1 MEVNNMKT
9 IIQNSILVCLAFCM
23 GTACTKESGME
34 ETSHGKGYLEVFA
47 TIGEASIAPTRAD
60 GDTGDKADAYSVPMD
75 PLYSYLPTN
84 KSGGF
89 KDNGQCKIGIYSL
102 NGTDGKNDEGR
113 LVSTPLTYT
122 GGSFVNE
129 DIKIS
134 SMTNLGPTFAY
145 YPYSA
150 VNEHAANQNT
160 DGTLKYELDIYVDNN
175 NNPYTTENKN
185 RVIDLLTASNSGSLS
200 GGKISYSF
208 RHACSMLL
216 IYRGEGFDNGNI
228 NNADHSVEVKIKQ
241 GLKAYVYRGT
251 SGNFSLTTNTD
262 DTTPTK
268 FATNYC
274 SSYQMEGSE
283 EARPVYSAILPPGAI
298 VEYIKL
304 EDNFGTM
311 QYVYPEEEMKLSSG
325 TRYPVTVKLDGL
337 YPTIYPHDI
346 VAWDDEPITIDPTE
360 KTPGI
365 YSLENF
371 QAWITAYTTN
381 PQDETELKKYGEK
394 ENEQSPWTFHL
405 YADIDCSTI
414 IGKQFLIPTFTDCL
428 EGHGHT
434 MKNVT
439 LTKAEGGT
447 DTNIGVIGTLNGGS
461 INNLKIEGIT
471 VSGETTENDYIG
483 TLVGTITD
491 GSITKCKITGINI
504 DCKNGKV
511 GALAGKI
518 ETGTIE
524 TCLLEG
530 NLQLGKEATINADSK
545 KLFGEIGTNFN
556 FSTDATDINTSG
568 VYVFQADTD
577 PVSGGNDDGTG
588 TGNDDGTDT
597 GSGDGTNTGSG
608 DGTNTGSGDGTNTGN
623 DDGTDTGNN
632 TDTDEGGN

>member
-9 IIQNSILVCLAFCM
+9 IIQNSILACLAFCM

-47 TIGEASIAPTRAD
+47 TIGKASTAPTRAD
-60 GDTGDKADAYSVPMD
+60 GDTGNKADAYGVPMD
-75 PLYSYLPTN
+75 PLYSYLSTDDG
-84 KSGGF
+84 GGF
-89 KDNGQCKIGIYSL
+89 IDNGKCKIGIYSL
-102 NGTDGKNDEGR
+102 NGTDGTSTNP

-129 DIKIS
+129 EIEIS

-145 YPYSA
+145 YPYSE
-150 VNEHAANQNT
+150 VNKDATNQNT
-160 DGTLKYELDIYVDNN
+160 EGTLKYELDIYTKDN

-185 RVIDLLTASNSGSLS
+185 QVIDLLTASNSGSLS

-208 RHACSMLL
+208 SHACSMLL
-216 IYRGEGFDNGNI
+216 IYRGEGFDQK
-228 NNADHSVEVKIKQ
+228 DTEVTVKIEQ

-251 SGNFSLTTNTD
+251 SGNFSLTIGPDKTATA
-262 DTTPTK
+262 PTEFK
-268 FATNYC
+268 TNYC
-274 SSYQMEGSE
+274 SSYLMEGSE
-283 EARPVYSAILPPGAI
+283 KARPVYSVILPPGAT

-311 QYVYPEEEMKLSSG
+311 QYVYPEETMTLDKG

-346 VAWDDEPITIDPTE
+346 VAWNDEAITIDQND
-360 KTPGI
+360 KNPGI

-371 QAWITAYTTN
+371 QAWITAYTAN
-381 PQDETELKKYGEK
+381 PQDETNLGKYGKK

-405 YADIDCSTI
+405 YADIDCSAITNQ
-414 IGKQFLIPTFTDCL
+414 QFLIQTFTDCL

-434 MKNVT
+434 LKNVT
-439 LTKAEGGT
+439 LTEAEDET
-447 DTNIGVIGTLNGGS
+447 DANIGVIGTLNGGS
-461 INNLKIEGIT
+461 INNLKIEGIN

-504 DCKNGKV
+504 DSSNGKV

-518 ETGTIE
+518 ETGTIK

-530 NLQLGKEATINADSK
+530 NLQLGKKAEIDKKSK
-545 KLFGEIGTNFN
+545 KLFGEMGTNFN
-556 FSTDATDINTSG
+556 FNQSTTEINTIG
-568 VYVFQADTD
+568 VYVFQANTD
-577 PVSGGNDDGTG
+577 PVSGGS
-588 TGNDDGTDT
+588 DDGTDT
-597 GSGDGTNTGSG
+597 GS
-608 DGTNTGSGDGTNTGN
+608 NTGN
-623 DDGTDTGNN
+623 EGN
-632 TDTDEGGN
+632 TDGGGN

>member
-75 PLYSYLPTN
+75 SLYSYLPTN
-84 KSGGF
+84 KGGGF

-185 RVIDLLTASNSGSLS
+185 QVIDLLTASNSGSLS

-216 IYRGEGFDNGNI
+216 IYRGEGFDQI
-228 NNADHSVEVKIKQ
+228 STDVTVKIKQ

-262 DTTPTK
+262 DTTPTE

-274 SSYQMEGSE
+274 FNYQMEGSE

-298 VEYIKL
+298 IEYIKL

-325 TRYPVTVKLDGL
+325 TRYPVTVQLDGL

-346 VAWDDEPITIDPTE
+346 VAWDDEPITIDQND
-360 KTPGI
+360 KNPGI
-365 YSLENF
+365 YSLDNF
-371 QAWITAYTTN
+371 NEWIKEYTNTT
-381 PQDETELKKYGEK
+381 PQNNILEKYGIQNLETNK
-394 ENEQSPWTFHL
+394 WTFHL

-414 IGKQFLIPTFTDCL
+414 TGKQFLIKTFTDQL

-434 MKNVT
+434 LKNVT
-439 LTKAEGGT
+439 LTKAEGET
-447 DTNIGVIGTLNGGS
+447 DTNIGVIGELNEGGC
-461 INNLKIEGIT
+461 INNLKIEGIN

-483 TLVGTITD
+483 TLAGTITN

-504 DCKNGKV
+504 DCKNGKI

-530 NLQLGKEATINADSK
+530 NLQLGKEAITAENSK
-545 KLFGEIGTNFN
+545 KLFGEMGTNFN

-568 VYVFQADTD
+568 VYVLKADTD
-577 PVSGGNDDGTG
+577 PVSGGNDDGT
-588 TGNDDGTDT
+588 DT
-597 GSGDGTNTGSG
+597 GSG
-608 DGTNTGSGDGTNTGN
+608 
-623 DDGTDTGNN
+623 DGTDTGNN
-632 TDTDEGGN
+632 TGNEGNTDGGGN

>member
-9 IIQNSILVCLAFCM
+9 IIQNSILACLAFCM

-47 TIGEASIAPTRAD
+47 TIGKASTAPTRAD
-60 GDTGDKADAYSVPMD
+60 GDTENKADAYGVPMD
-75 PLYSYLPTN
+75 PLYSYLSTGDG
-84 KSGGF
+84 GGF
-89 KDNGQCKIGIYSL
+89 QNNGKCKIGIYSL

-113 LVSTPLTYT
+113 LVSTPLTYK

-129 DIKIS
+129 DIEIS

-145 YPYSA
+145 YPYSE
-150 VNEHAANQNT
+150 VNSNKSNINT
-160 DGTLKYELDIYVDNN
+160 NGTLKYELDIYTKDDS
-175 NNPYTTENKN
+175 NNPYTQENKN
-185 RVIDLLTASNSGSLS
+185 QVIDLLTASSSGSLS

-208 RHACSMLL
+208 SHACSMLL
-216 IYRGEGFDNGNI
+216 IYRGEGFDDESI

-241 GLKAYVYRGT
+241 GLKAYVSRGT
-251 SGNFSLTTNTD
+251 SGNFSLTTAPDENA
-262 DTTPTK
+262 TTT
-268 FATNYC
+268 FNTNYC
-274 SSYQMEGSE
+274 SSYLMEGSE
-283 EARPVYSAILPPGAI
+283 KARAVYSVILPPGAT

-311 QYVYPEEEMKLSSG
+311 QYVYPEETMTLDKG

-346 VAWDDEPITIDPTE
+346 VAWGDVPITIDPTE

-365 YSLENF
+365 YSLDNF
-371 QAWITAYTTN
+371 QAWIKAYTAN
-381 PQDETELKKYGEK
+381 PQDETNLGIYGEK
-394 ENEQSPWTFHL
+394 NDQNKWTFHL
-405 YADIDCSTI
+405 YADINCSTI
-414 IGKQFLIPTFTDCL
+414 TDKQFFIKTFTDQL

-434 MKNVT
+434 LKNVT
-439 LTKAEGGT
+439 LTKAEGET

-504 DCKNGKV
+504 DCKNGKI

-530 NLQLGKEATINADSK
+530 NLQLGKEATIDANSK
-545 KLFGEIGTNFN
+545 KLFGEMGTNFN
-556 FSTDATDINTSG
+556 FTDINTSG
-568 VYVFQADTD
+568 VYVFRATTD
-577 PVSGGNDDGTG
+577 NPVSGGNDDGTG
-588 TGNDDGTDT
+588 TGN
-597 GSGDGTNTGSG
+597 
-608 DGTNTGSGDGTNTGN
+608 
-623 DDGTDTGNN
+623 N

>member
-75 PLYSYLPTN
+75 QLYSYLPTN
-84 KSGGF
+84 KGGGF
-89 KDNGQCKIGIYSL
+89 QNNGKCKIGIYSL

-113 LVSTPLTYT
+113 LVSTPLTYK
-122 GGSFVNE
+122 GRSFVNE
-129 DIKIS
+129 DIEIS

-145 YPYSA
+145 YPYSV

-185 RVIDLLTASNSGSLS
+185 QVIDLLTASNSGSLS

-216 IYRGEGFDNGNI
+216 IYRGEGFDQI
-228 NNADHSVEVKIKQ
+228 STDVTVKIKQ

-262 DTTPTK
+262 DTTPTE

-274 SSYQMEGSE
+274 FSYQMEGSE

-298 VEYIKL
+298 IEYIKL

-325 TRYPVTVKLDGL
+325 TRYPVTVQLDGL

-346 VAWDDEPITIDPTE
+346 VAWDDKPITIDQND
-360 KTPGI
+360 KNPGI
-365 YSLENF
+365 YSLDNF
-371 QAWITAYTTN
+371 NEWIKEYTNTT
-381 PQDETELKKYGEK
+381 PQNNILEKYGIQNLETNK
-394 ENEQSPWTFHL
+394 WTFHL

-414 IGKQFLIPTFTDCL
+414 TNQQLQFLIPTFTDCL

-434 MKNVT
+434 LKNVT
-439 LTKAEGGT
+439 LTKAEGET
-447 DTNIGVIGTLNGGS
+447 DTNIGVIGELKEGGS
-461 INNLKIEGIT
+461 INNLKIEGIN
-471 VSGETTENDYIG
+471 VSGETTADNYIG
-483 TLVGTITD
+483 TLAGTITN

-504 DCKNGKV
+504 DCKNGKI

-518 ETGTIE
+518 ETGTIA

-530 NLQLGKEATINADSK
+530 NLQLGKEAITAENSK
-545 KLFGEIGTNFN
+545 KLFGEMGTNFN

-568 VYVFQADTD
+568 VYVLQANTD
-577 PVSGGNDDGTG
+577 PVSGGNG
-588 TGNDDGTDT
+588 DGTDI
-597 GSGDGTNTGSG
+597 GSG
-608 DGTNTGSGDGTNTGN
+608 
-623 DDGTDTGNN
+623 DGTDTGNN
-632 TDTDEGGN
+632 TGNEGNTDGGGN

>member
-60 GDTGDKADAYSVPMD
+60 GDTGDKTDAYSVPMD
-75 PLYSYLPTN
+75 QLYSYLPTN
-84 KSGGF
+84 KGGGF
-89 KDNGQCKIGIYSL
+89 QNNGKCKIGIYSL

-113 LVSTPLTYT
+113 LVSTPLTYK
-122 GGSFVNE
+122 GRSFVNE
-129 DIKIS
+129 DIEIS

-175 NNPYTTENKN
+175 NNPYTTKNKN
-185 RVIDLLTASNSGSLS
+185 QVIDLLTASNSGSLS

-216 IYRGEGFDNGNI
+216 IYRGEGFDQI
-228 NNADHSVEVKIKQ
+228 STYVTVKIKQ

-251 SGNFSLTTNTD
+251 SGNFSLTTNPD
-262 DTTPTK
+262 DTTPTE

-274 SSYQMEGSE
+274 FNYQMEGSE

-298 VEYIKL
+298 IEYIKL

-325 TRYPVTVKLDGL
+325 TRYPVTVQLDGL

-346 VAWDDEPITIDPTE
+346 VAWDDVPITIDQND
-360 KTPGI
+360 KNPGI
-365 YSLENF
+365 YSLDNF
-371 QAWITAYTTN
+371 NEWIKEYTNTI
-381 PQDETELKKYGEK
+381 PQNEILEKYGIQNLETNK
-394 ENEQSPWTFHL
+394 WTFHL

-414 IGKQFLIPTFTDCL
+414 TGKQFLIKTFTDQL

-434 MKNVT
+434 LKNVT
-439 LTKAEGGT
+439 LTKAEGET
-447 DTNIGVIGTLNGGS
+447 DTNIGVIGELKEGGS
-461 INNLKIEGIT
+461 INNLKIEGIN
-471 VSGETTENDYIG
+471 VSGETTADNYIG
-483 TLVGTITD
+483 TLAGTITN

-504 DCKNGKV
+504 DCKNGKI

-530 NLQLGKEATINADSK
+530 NLQLGKDATIDANSK
-545 KLFGEIGTNFN
+545 KLFGEMGTNFD
-556 FSTDATDINTSG
+556 FSTYATDINTSG
-568 VYVFQADTD
+568 VYVLKADTD
-577 PVSGGNDDGTG
+577 PVSGGNDDGT
-588 TGNDDGTDT
+588 DT
-597 GSGDGTNTGSG
+597 GSS
-608 DGTNTGSGDGTNTGN
+608 
-623 DDGTDTGNN
+623 DGTDTGNN
-632 TDTDEGGN
+632 TGNEGNTDGGGN

>member
-9 IIQNSILVCLAFCM
+9 IIQNSILACLAFCM

-75 PLYSYLPTN
+75 QLYSYLPTN
-84 KSGGF
+84 KGGEF

-102 NGTDGKNDEGR
+102 NGTDGKNDKGR
-113 LVSTPLTYT
+113 LVSTPLTYK
-122 GGSFVNE
+122 GRSFVNE
-129 DIKIS
+129 DIEIS

-185 RVIDLLTASNSGSLS
+185 QVIDLLTASNSGSLS

-208 RHACSMLL
+208 SHACSMLL
-216 IYRGEGFDNGNI
+216 IYRGEGFDQQST
-228 NNADHSVEVKIKQ
+228 DVTVKIKQ

-251 SGNFSLTTNTD
+251 SGNFSLTTEPDNTA
-262 DTTPTK
+262 TAPTEFK
-268 FATNYC
+268 TNYC
-274 SSYQMEGSE
+274 SSYLMEGSE
-283 EARPVYSAILPPGAI
+283 KARPVYSVILPSGAI

-311 QYVYPEEEMKLSSG
+311 QYVYPEEEMKLNSG

-346 VAWDDEPITIDPTE
+346 VAWDDVPITIDPTE

-365 YSLENF
+365 YSLDNF
-371 QAWITAYTTN
+371 RAWIEAYTAN
-381 PQDETELKKYGEK
+381 PQDETNLGKYGGK
-394 ENEQSPWTFHL
+394 NDQNKWTFHL
-405 YADIDCSTI
+405 YADIDCSAITNQ
-414 IGKQFLIPTFTDCL
+414 QFLIQTFTDCL

-434 MKNVT
+434 LKNVT
-439 LTKAEGGT
+439 LTEAEDET
-447 DTNIGVIGTLNGGS
+447 DANIGVIGTLNGGS
-461 INNLKIEGIT
+461 INNLKIEGIN

-504 DCKNGKV
+504 DCKNGKI

-518 ETGTIE
+518 ETGTIT

-530 NLQLGKEATINADSK
+530 NLQLGKDAKIDANSK
-545 KLFGEIGTNFN
+545 KLFGEMGTNFDFN
-556 FSTDATDINTSG
+556 TDATDINTSG
-568 VYVFQADTD
+568 VYVFQANTD
-577 PVSGGNDDGTG
+577 PVSGGNG
-588 TGNDDGTDT
+588 DGTDI
-597 GSGDGTNTGSG
+597 GSG
-608 DGTNTGSGDGTNTGN
+608 
-623 DDGTDTGNN
+623 DGTDTGNN
-632 TDTDEGGN
+632 TGNEGNTDGGGN

>member
-9 IIQNSILVCLAFCM
+9 IIQNSILACLAFCM
-23 GTACTKESGME
+23 STACTKESGME

-47 TIGEASIAPTRAD
+47 TIGEASTAPTRAD
-60 GDTGDKADAYSVPMD
+60 GDTGNKADAYGVPMD
-75 PLYSYLPTN
+75 PLYSYLSTGDG
-84 KSGGF
+84 GGF
-89 KDNGQCKIGIYSL
+89 IDNGPCKIGIYSL

-113 LVSTPLTYT
+113 LVSTPLTYK

-129 DIKIS
+129 DIEIS

-145 YPYSA
+145 YPYSE
-150 VNEHAANQNT
+150 VNNNSNQ
-160 DGTLKYELDIYVDNN
+160 GSGSTLKYELDIYVDNN
-175 NNPYTTENKN
+175 NNNNPYTTDNKN
-185 RVIDLLTASNSGSLS
+185 QVIDLLTASSSGSLS

-216 IYRGEGFDNGNI
+216 IYRGEGFDQKST
-228 NNADHSVEVKIKQ
+228 DVTVKIKQ

-251 SGNFSLTTNTD
+251 SGNFSLTTEQDNTA
-262 DTTPTK
+262 PTEFK
-268 FATNYC
+268 TNYC
-274 SSYQMEGSE
+274 SSYLMEGSE
-283 EARPVYSAILPPGAI
+283 KARPVYSVILPPGAT

-311 QYVYPEEEMKLSSG
+311 QYVYPEETMTLAKG

-346 VAWDDEPITIDPTE
+346 AAWDGVPITIDQND
-360 KTPGI
+360 KNPGI
-365 YSLENF
+365 YSLDNF
-371 QAWITAYTTN
+371 NEWIKEYTNTT
-381 PQDETELKKYGEK
+381 PQNEILKKYGIQNLETNK
-394 ENEQSPWTFHL
+394 WTFHL

-414 IGKQFLIPTFTDCL
+414 TDKQFLIKAFTDCL

-434 MKNVT
+434 LKNVT
-439 LTKAEGGT
+439 LTKAEDET
-447 DTNIGVIGTLNGGS
+447 DANIGVIGELKEGGS
-461 INNLKIEGIT
+461 INNLKIDSIT

-504 DCKNGKV
+504 DCENGKV

-530 NLQLGKEATINADSK
+530 NLQLGKEAITAENSK
-545 KLFGEIGTNFN
+545 KLFGEMGTFDFN
-556 FSTDATDINTSG
+556 TDATDINTSG
-568 VYVFQADTD
+568 VYVFRATTD
-577 PVSGGNDDGTG
+577 NPVSGGSN
-588 TGNDDGTDT
+588 DGTDT
-597 GSGDGTNTGSG
+597 GSGDGTNTGSS
-608 DGTNTGSGDGTNTGN
+608 DGTDIGSG
-623 DDGTDTGNN
+623 DGTDTGNN
-632 TDTDEGGN
+632 TGNEGNTDGGGN

>member
-9 IIQNSILVCLAFCM
+9 IIQNSILACLAFCM

-47 TIGEASIAPTRAD
+47 TIGEASTAPTRAD
-60 GDTGDKADAYSVPMD
+60 GDTGNKADAYGVPMD
-75 PLYSYLPTN
+75 PLYSYLSTGDG
-84 KSGGF
+84 GGF
-89 KDNGQCKIGIYSL
+89 IDNGLCKIGIYSL
-102 NGTDGKNDEGR
+102 NGTDGKNDDGR

-122 GGSFVNE
+122 GESFVNE
-129 DIKIS
+129 NIEIS

-145 YPYSA
+145 YPYSE
-150 VNEHAANQNT
+150 VNSNKSNINT
-160 DGTLKYELDIYVDNN
+160 NGTLKYELDIYKDDS
-175 NNPYTTENKN
+175 NNPYTEGNNNT
-185 RVIDLLTASNSGSLS
+185 VIDLLTASNSGSLS

-216 IYRGEGFDNGNI
+216 IYRGEGFDQQST
-228 NNADHSVEVKIKQ
+228 DVTVKIKQ

-251 SGNFSLTTNTD
+251 SGNFSLTTAPDENA
-262 DTTPTK
+262 TTT
-268 FATNYC
+268 FNTNYC
-274 SSYQMEGSE
+274 SSYLMEGSE
-283 EARPVYSAILPPGAI
+283 KARPVYSVILPPGAT

-311 QYVYPEEEMKLSSG
+311 QYVYPEEEMKLNSG

-346 VAWDDEPITIDPTE
+346 VAWKDEPITIDPTE

-371 QAWITAYTTN
+371 QAWITAYTAN
-381 PQDETELKKYGEK
+381 PQNETDLEKYGK
-394 ENEQSPWTFHL
+394 KNDQNKWTFHL

-414 IGKQFLIPTFTDCL
+414 TNQQFLIPTFTDCL

-434 MKNVT
+434 LKNVT
-439 LTKAEGGT
+439 LTKAENEI
-447 DTNIGVIGTLNGGS
+447 DANIGVIGELKEGGS
-461 INNLKIEGIT
+461 INNLKIDSIT
-471 VSGETTENDYIG
+471 VSGETIENDYIG

-504 DCKNGKV
+504 DCENGKV

-530 NLQLGKEATINADSK
+530 NLQLGKEAITAENSK
-545 KLFGEIGTNFN
+545 KLFGEMGTFDFN
-556 FSTDATDINTSG
+556 TDATDINTSG
-568 VYVFQADTD
+568 VYVFRATTD
-577 PVSGGNDDGTG
+577 NPVSGGS
-588 TGNDDGTDT
+588 DDGTDT
-597 GSGDGTNTGSG
+597 GSGDGTNTGSS
-608 DGTNTGSGDGTNTGN
+608 DGTDIGSG
-623 DDGTDTGNN
+623 DGTDTGNN
-632 TDTDEGGN
+632 TGNEGNTDGGGN

>member
-84 KSGGF
+84 KGGGF

-145 YPYSA
+145 YPYSE
-150 VNEHAANQNT
+150 VNSNKSNINT
-160 DGTLKYELDIYVDNN
+160 NGTLKYELDIYTEDN

-216 IYRGEGFDNGNI
+216 IYRGEGFDQKST
-228 NNADHSVEVKIKQ
+228 DVTVKIKQ

-262 DTTPTK
+262 DTTPTE

-274 SSYQMEGSE
+274 FNYQMEGSE

-298 VEYIKL
+298 IEYIKL

-325 TRYPVTVKLDGL
+325 TRYPVTVQLDGL

-346 VAWDDEPITIDPTE
+346 VAWDDVPITIDQND
-360 KTPGI
+360 KNPGI
-365 YSLENF
+365 YNLDNFNEWIKEYTNTIPQNEILE
-371 QAWITAYTTN
+371 
-381 PQDETELKKYGEK
+381 KYGIQNLETNK
-394 ENEQSPWTFHL
+394 WTFHL

-414 IGKQFLIPTFTDCL
+414 TGKQFLIKTFTDQL

-434 MKNVT
+434 LKNVT
-439 LTKAEGGT
+439 LTKAVGET
-447 DTNIGVIGTLNGGS
+447 DTNIGVIGELKEGGS
-461 INNLKIEGIT
+461 INNLKIEGIN
-471 VSGETTENDYIG
+471 VSGETTADNYIG
-483 TLVGTITD
+483 TLAGTITN

-504 DCKNGKV
+504 DCKNGKI

-530 NLQLGKEATINADSK
+530 NLQLGKDATIDANSK
-545 KLFGEIGTNFN
+545 KLFGEMGTNFD
-556 FSTDATDINTSG
+556 FSTYATDINTSG
-568 VYVFQADTD
+568 VYVLKADTD
-577 PVSGGNDDGTG
+577 PVSGGNDDGT
-588 TGNDDGTDT
+588 DT
-597 GSGDGTNTGSG
+597 GSS
-608 DGTNTGSGDGTNTGN
+608 
-623 DDGTDTGNN
+623 DGTDTGNN
-632 TDTDEGGN
+632 TGNEGNTDGGGN

>member
-84 KSGGF
+84 KGGGF

-113 LVSTPLTYT
+113 LVSTPLTYK

-129 DIKIS
+129 DIEIS

-145 YPYSA
+145 YPYSE
-150 VNEHAANQNT
+150 VNSNKSNINT
-160 DGTLKYELDIYVDNN
+160 NGTLKYELDIYTEDN

-185 RVIDLLTASNSGSLS
+185 QVIDLLTASNSGSLS

-216 IYRGEGFDNGNI
+216 IYRGEGFDQKST
-228 NNADHSVEVKIKQ
+228 DVTVKIKQ

-262 DTTPTK
+262 DTTPTE

-274 SSYQMEGSE
+274 FSYQMEGSE

-298 VEYIKL
+298 IEYIKL

-325 TRYPVTVKLDGL
+325 TRYPVTVQLDGL

-346 VAWDDEPITIDPTE
+346 VAWDDVPITIEPNE
-360 KTPGI
+360 KSPGI

-371 QAWITAYTTN
+371 KAWITAYTAQN
-381 PQDETELKKYGEK
+381 EAELKKYGEK
-394 ENEQSPWTFHL
+394 EQNKWTFHL
-405 YADIDCSTI
+405 YADIDYNTI
-414 IGKQFLIPTFTDCL
+414 TDKQFLIQTFTDQL

-434 MKNVT
+434 LKNVT
-439 LTKAEGGT
+439 LTKAQSET

-471 VSGETTENDYIG
+471 VSGETTADNYIG
-483 TLVGTITD
+483 TLAGTITN

-504 DCKNGKV
+504 DCKSGKI

-530 NLQLGKEATINADSK
+530 NLQLGKDATIDANSK
-545 KLFGEIGTNFN
+545 KLFGEMGTSFD
-556 FSTDATDINTSG
+556 FSTYATDINTSG
-568 VYVFQADTD
+568 VYVLKADTD
-577 PVSGGNDDGTG
+577 PVSGGNDDGT
-588 TGNDDGTDT
+588 DT
-597 GSGDGTNTGSG
+597 GSSDGA
-608 DGTNTGSGDGTNTGN
+608 
-623 DDGTDTGNN
+623 DTGNN
-632 TDTDEGGN
+632 TGNEGNTDGGGN

>member
-60 GDTGDKADAYSVPMD
+60 GDTGDKTDAYSVPMD
-75 PLYSYLPTN
+75 QLYSYLPTN
-84 KSGGF
+84 KGGGF
-89 KDNGQCKIGIYSL
+89 QNNGKCKIGIYSL

-113 LVSTPLTYT
+113 LVSTPLTYK
-122 GGSFVNE
+122 GRSFVNE
-129 DIKIS
+129 DIEIS

-216 IYRGEGFDNGNI
+216 IYRGEGFDQKST
-228 NNADHSVEVKIKQ
+228 DVTVKIKQ

-251 SGNFSLTTNTD
+251 SGNFSLTTNPD
-262 DTTPTK
+262 DTTPTE

-274 SSYQMEGSE
+274 FSYQMEGSE

-298 VEYIKL
+298 IEYIKL

-325 TRYPVTVKLDGL
+325 TRYPVTVQLDGL

-346 VAWDDEPITIDPTE
+346 VAWDDVPITIDQND
-360 KTPGI
+360 KNPGI
-365 YSLENF
+365 YSLDNF
-371 QAWITAYTTN
+371 NEWIKEYTNTI
-381 PQDETELKKYGEK
+381 PQNEILEKYGIQNLETNK
-394 ENEQSPWTFHL
+394 WTFHL

-414 IGKQFLIPTFTDCL
+414 TGKQFLIKTFTDQL

-434 MKNVT
+434 LKNVT
-439 LTKAEGGT
+439 LTKAEGET
-447 DTNIGVIGTLNGGS
+447 DTNIGVIGELKEGGS
-461 INNLKIEGIT
+461 INNLKIEGIN
-471 VSGETTENDYIG
+471 VSGETTADNYIG
-483 TLVGTITD
+483 TLAGTITN

-504 DCKNGKV
+504 DCKNGKI

-530 NLQLGKEATINADSK
+530 NLQLGKDATIDANSK
-545 KLFGEIGTNFN
+545 KLFGEMGTNFD
-556 FSTDATDINTSG
+556 FSTYATDINTSG
-568 VYVFQADTD
+568 VYVLKADTD
-577 PVSGGNDDGTG
+577 PVSGGNDDGT
-588 TGNDDGTDT
+588 DT
-597 GSGDGTNTGSG
+597 GSS
-608 DGTNTGSGDGTNTGN
+608 
-623 DDGTDTGNN
+623 DGTDTGNN
-632 TDTDEGGN
+632 TGNEVNTDGGGN

>member
-9 IIQNSILVCLAFCM
+9 IIQNSILACLAFCM

-47 TIGEASIAPTRAD
+47 TIGKASTAPTRAD
-60 GDTGDKADAYSVPMD
+60 GDTGNKADAYSVPMD

-84 KSGGF
+84 KGGGF

-113 LVSTPLTYT
+113 LVSTPLTYK

-129 DIKIS
+129 DIEIS

-145 YPYSA
+145 YPYSE
-150 VNEHAANQNT
+150 VNSNKSNINT
-160 DGTLKYELDIYVDNN
+160 NGTLKYELDIYKDDS
-175 NNPYTTENKN
+175 NNPYTEGNNNT
-185 RVIDLLTASNSGSLS
+185 VIDLLTASNSGSLS

-216 IYRGEGFDNGNI
+216 IYRGEGFDDESI

-262 DTTPTK
+262 DTTPTE

-274 SSYQMEGSE
+274 FSYQMEGSE
-283 EARPVYSAILPPGAI
+283 EAKPVYSAILPPGAI
-298 VEYIKL
+298 IEYIKL

-311 QYVYPEEEMKLSSG
+311 QYVYPEEEMKLNSG

-346 VAWDDEPITIDPTE
+346 VAWNDEPITIDPTE

-371 QAWITAYTTN
+371 QAWITAYTAN
-381 PQDETELKKYGEK
+381 PQNETDLEKYGK
-394 ENEQSPWTFHL
+394 KNDQNKWTFHL

-414 IGKQFLIPTFTDCL
+414 TNQQFLIPTFTDCL

-434 MKNVT
+434 LKNVT
-439 LTKAEGGT
+439 LTKAENEI
-447 DTNIGVIGTLNGGS
+447 DANIGVIGELKEGGS
-461 INNLKIEGIT
+461 INNLKIDSIT

-504 DCKNGKV
+504 DCENGKV

-530 NLQLGKEATINADSK
+530 NLQLGKEAITAENSK
-545 KLFGEIGTNFN
+545 KLFGEMGTFDFN
-556 FSTDATDINTSG
+556 TDATDINTSG
-568 VYVFQADTD
+568 VYVFRATTD
-577 PVSGGNDDGTG
+577 NPVSGGSN
-588 TGNDDGTDT
+588 DGTDT
-597 GSGDGTNTGSG
+597 GSGDGTNTGSS
-608 DGTNTGSGDGTNTGN
+608 DGTDTGSDDGTDTGSS
-623 DDGTDTGNN
+623 DGTDTGNN
-632 TDTDEGGN
+632 TGNEGNTDGGGN

>member
-9 IIQNSILVCLAFCM
+9 IIQNSILACLAFCM

-47 TIGEASIAPTRAD
+47 TIGKASTAPTRAD
-60 GDTGDKADAYSVPMD
+60 GDTENKADAYGVPMD
-75 PLYSYLPTN
+75 PLYSYLSTGDG
-84 KSGGF
+84 GGF
-89 KDNGQCKIGIYSL
+89 QNNGKCKIGIYSL

-113 LVSTPLTYT
+113 LVSTPLTYK

-129 DIKIS
+129 DIEIS

-150 VNEHAANQNT
+150 VNEMATNQNT
-160 DGTLKYELDIYVDNN
+160 DGTLKYELDIYTKDDS
-175 NNPYTTENKN
+175 NNPYTQENKN
-185 RVIDLLTASNSGSLS
+185 QVIDLLTASNSGSLS

-208 RHACSMLL
+208 SHACSMLL
-216 IYRGEGFDNGNI
+216 IYRGEGFDQK
-228 NNADHSVEVKIKQ
+228 DTEVTVKIEQ

-251 SGNFSLTTNTD
+251 SGNFSLTTEPDNTANA
-262 DTTPTK
+262 PTEFK
-268 FATNYC
+268 TNYC
-274 SSYQMEGSE
+274 SSYLMEGSE
-283 EARPVYSAILPPGAI
+283 KARAVYSVILPPGAT

-311 QYVYPEEEMKLSSG
+311 QYVYPEETMTLDKG

-371 QAWITAYTTN
+371 QAWITAYTAN
-381 PQDETELKKYGEK
+381 PQNETDLEKYGK
-394 ENEQSPWTFHL
+394 KNDQNKWTFHL
-405 YADIDCSTI
+405 YADINCSTI
-414 IGKQFLIPTFTDCL
+414 TDKQFFIKTFTDQL

-434 MKNVT
+434 LKNVT
-439 LTKAEGGT
+439 LTKAEGET

-461 INNLKIEGIT
+461 INNLKIEGIN

-504 DCKNGKV
+504 DCKNGKI

-530 NLQLGKEATINADSK
+530 NLQLGKEATIDANSK
-545 KLFGEIGTNFN
+545 KLFGEMGTNFN
-556 FSTDATDINTSG
+556 FTDINTSG
-568 VYVFQADTD
+568 VYVFRATTD
-577 PVSGGNDDGTG
+577 NPVSGGNDDGTG
-588 TGNDDGTDT
+588 TGNG
-597 GSGDGTNTGSG
+597 
-608 DGTNTGSGDGTNTGN
+608 
-623 DDGTDTGNN
+623 DGTDTGNN

>member
-9 IIQNSILVCLAFCM
+9 IIQNSILACLAFCM
-23 GTACTKESGME
+23 STACTKESGME

-47 TIGEASIAPTRAD
+47 TIGEASTAPTRAD
-60 GDTGDKADAYSVPMD
+60 GDTGNKADAYGVPMD
-75 PLYSYLPTN
+75 PLYSYLSTGDG
-84 KSGGF
+84 GGF
-89 KDNGQCKIGIYSL
+89 IDNGHCKIGIYSL

-113 LVSTPLTYT
+113 LVSTPLTYK

-129 DIKIS
+129 DIEIS

-145 YPYSA
+145 YPYSE
-150 VNEHAANQNT
+150 VNNNSNQ
-160 DGTLKYELDIYVDNN
+160 GSGSTLKYELDIYVDNN
-175 NNPYTTENKN
+175 NNNNPYTTDNKN
-185 RVIDLLTASNSGSLS
+185 QVIDLLTASSSGSLS

-216 IYRGEGFDNGNI
+216 IYRGEGFDQKST
-228 NNADHSVEVKIKQ
+228 DVTVKIKQ

-251 SGNFSLTTNTD
+251 SGNFSLTTEQDNTA
-262 DTTPTK
+262 PTEFK
-268 FATNYC
+268 TNYC
-274 SSYQMEGSE
+274 SSYLMEGSE
-283 EARPVYSAILPPGAI
+283 KARPVYSVILPPGAT

-311 QYVYPEEEMKLSSG
+311 QYVYPEETMTLAKG

-346 VAWDDEPITIDPTE
+346 VAWDGVPITIDQND
-360 KTPGI
+360 KNPGI
-365 YSLENF
+365 YSLDNF
-371 QAWITAYTTN
+371 NEWIKEYTNTT
-381 PQDETELKKYGEK
+381 PQNEILKKYGIQNLETNK
-394 ENEQSPWTFHL
+394 WTFHL

-414 IGKQFLIPTFTDCL
+414 TDKQFLIKAFTDCL

-434 MKNVT
+434 LKNVT
-439 LTKAEGGT
+439 LTKAEDET
-447 DTNIGVIGTLNGGS
+447 DANIGVIGELKEGGS
-461 INNLKIEGIT
+461 INNLKIDSIT

-504 DCKNGKV
+504 DCENGKV

-530 NLQLGKEATINADSK
+530 NLQLGKEAITAENSK
-545 KLFGEIGTNFN
+545 KLFGEMGTFDFN
-556 FSTDATDINTSG
+556 TDATDINTSG
-568 VYVFQADTD
+568 VYVFRATTD
-577 PVSGGNDDGTG
+577 NPVSGGSN
-588 TGNDDGTDT
+588 DGTDT
-597 GSGDGTNTGSG
+597 GSGDGTDTGSS
-608 DGTNTGSGDGTNTGN
+608 DGTDIGSG
-623 DDGTDTGNN
+623 DGTDTGNN
-632 TDTDEGGN
+632 TGNEGNTDGGGN

>member
-9 IIQNSILVCLAFCM
+9 IIQNSILACLAFCM

-75 PLYSYLPTN
+75 QLYSYLPTN
-84 KSGGF
+84 KGGGF
-89 KDNGQCKIGIYSL
+89 QNNGKCKIGIYSL

-113 LVSTPLTYT
+113 LVSTPLTYK
-122 GGSFVNE
+122 GRSFVNE
-129 DIKIS
+129 DIEIS

-185 RVIDLLTASNSGSLS
+185 QVIDLLTASNSGSLS

-216 IYRGEGFDNGNI
+216 IYRGEGFDQI
-228 NNADHSVEVKIKQ
+228 STDVTVKIKQ

-262 DTTPTK
+262 DTTPTE

-274 SSYQMEGSE
+274 FSYQMEGSE

-298 VEYIKL
+298 IEYIKL

-325 TRYPVTVKLDGL
+325 TRYPVTVQLDGL

-346 VAWDDEPITIDPTE
+346 VAWDDEPITIDQND
-360 KTPGI
+360 KNPGI
-365 YSLENF
+365 YSLDNF
-371 QAWITAYTTN
+371 NEWIKEYTNTT
-381 PQDETELKKYGEK
+381 PQNNILEKYGIQNLETNK
-394 ENEQSPWTFHL
+394 WTFHL

-414 IGKQFLIPTFTDCL
+414 TGKQFLIKAFTDQL

-434 MKNVT
+434 LKNVT
-439 LTKAEGGT
+439 LTKAEGET
-447 DTNIGVIGTLNGGS
+447 DTNIGVIGELKEGGS
-461 INNLKIEGIT
+461 INNLKIEGIN
-471 VSGETTENDYIG
+471 VSGETTAGNYIG
-483 TLVGTITD
+483 TLAGTITD

-504 DCKNGKV
+504 DCKNGKI
-511 GALAGKI
+511 GSLAGKI
-518 ETGTIE
+518 ETGTIT

-530 NLQLGKEATINADSK
+530 NLQLGKDAKIDANSK
-545 KLFGEIGTNFN
+545 KLFGEMGTNFD

-568 VYVFQADTD
+568 VYVFQANTD
-577 PVSGGNDDGTG
+577 PVSGGNG
-588 TGNDDGTDT
+588 
-597 GSGDGTNTGSG
+597 
-608 DGTNTGSGDGTNTGN
+608 
-623 DDGTDTGNN
+623 DGTDTGNN
-632 TDTDEGGN
+632 TGNEGNTDGGGN

>member
-9 IIQNSILVCLAFCM
+9 IIQNSILACLAFCM

-47 TIGEASIAPTRAD
+47 TIGKASTAPTRAD
-60 GDTGDKADAYSVPMD
+60 GDTGNKADAYGVPMD
-75 PLYSYLPTN
+75 LLYSYLSTGDG
-84 KSGGF
+84 GGF
-89 KDNGQCKIGIYSL
+89 QNNGQCKIGIYSL
-102 NGTDGKNDEGR
+102 NGTDGKNDDGR

-122 GGSFVNE
+122 EGSFVNE
-129 DIKIS
+129 DIEIS

-150 VNEHAANQNT
+150 VNEQATNQNT
-160 DGTLKYELDIYVDNN
+160 DGTLKYELNIYKDVS
-175 NNPYTTENKN
+175 NNPYTQENN
-185 RVIDLLTASNSGSLS
+185 NQVIDLLTASNSGSLS

-216 IYRGEGFDNGNI
+216 IYRGEGFDDESI
-228 NNADHSVEVKIKQ
+228 NNADHPVEVKIKQ

-251 SGNFSLTTNTD
+251 SGNFSLTTEPDNTA
-262 DTTPTK
+262 PTK

-274 SSYQMEGSE
+274 SSYLMEGSE
-283 EARPVYSAILPPGAI
+283 KARAVYSVILPPGAT

-311 QYVYPEEEMKLSSG
+311 QYVYPEETMTLDKG

-346 VAWDDEPITIDPTE
+346 VAWDEVPVTIEQNE

-365 YSLENF
+365 YSLDNF

-381 PQDETELKKYGEK
+381 SQDETELKKYGEK

-414 IGKQFLIPTFTDCL
+414 TDKQFLIQTFTDQL

-434 MKNVT
+434 LKNVT
-439 LTKAEGGT
+439 LTKAQSEN
-447 DTNIGVIGTLNGGS
+447 DANIGVIGTLHGGS

-471 VSGETTENDYIG
+471 VSGETTANNYIG

-504 DCKNGKV
+504 DCKNGKI

-518 ETGTIE
+518 AAGTIE

-530 NLQLGKEATINADSK
+530 NLQLGKDAEIAENSE
-545 KLFGEIGTNFN
+545 KLFGEMGTNFDFN
-556 FSTDATDINTSG
+556 QNATDINTSG
-568 VYVFQADTD
+568 VYVFQANTD
-577 PVSGGNDDGTG
+577 PVSGGNG
-588 TGNDDGTDT
+588 DGTDT
-597 GSGDGTNTGSG
+597 GSGDGTNTGSS
-608 DGTNTGSGDGTNTGN
+608 DGTDIGSG
-623 DDGTDTGNN
+623 DGTDTGNN
-632 TDTDEGGN
+632 TGNEGNTDGGGN

>member
-60 GDTGDKADAYSVPMD
+60 GDTGDKTDAYSVPMD
-75 PLYSYLPTN
+75 QLYSYLPTN
-84 KSGGF
+84 KGGGF
-89 KDNGQCKIGIYSL
+89 QNNGKCKIGIYSL

-113 LVSTPLTYT
+113 LVSTPLTYK
-122 GGSFVNE
+122 GRSFVNE
-129 DIKIS
+129 DIEIS

-175 NNPYTTENKN
+175 NNPYTTKNKN
-185 RVIDLLTASNSGSLS
+185 QVIDLLTASNSGSLS

-216 IYRGEGFDNGNI
+216 IYRGEGFDQI
-228 NNADHSVEVKIKQ
+228 STYVTVKIKQ

-251 SGNFSLTTNTD
+251 SGNFSLTTNPD
-262 DTTPTK
+262 DTTPTE

-274 SSYQMEGSE
+274 FSYQMEGSE

-298 VEYIKL
+298 IEYIKL

-325 TRYPVTVKLDGL
+325 TRYPVTVQLDGL

-346 VAWDDEPITIDPTE
+346 VAWDDVPITIDQND
-360 KTPGI
+360 KNPGI
-365 YSLENF
+365 YSLDNF
-371 QAWITAYTTN
+371 NEWIKEYTNTI
-381 PQDETELKKYGEK
+381 PQNEILEKYGIQNLETNK
-394 ENEQSPWTFHL
+394 WTFHL

-414 IGKQFLIPTFTDCL
+414 TGKQFLIKTFTDQL

-434 MKNVT
+434 LKNVT
-439 LTKAEGGT
+439 LTKAEGET
-447 DTNIGVIGTLNGGS
+447 DTNIGVIGELKEGGS
-461 INNLKIEGIT
+461 INNLKIEGIN
-471 VSGETTENDYIG
+471 VSGETTADNYIG
-483 TLVGTITD
+483 TLAGTITN

-504 DCKNGKV
+504 DCKNGKI

-530 NLQLGKEATINADSK
+530 NLQLGKDATIDANSK
-545 KLFGEIGTNFN
+545 KLFGEMGTNFD
-556 FSTDATDINTSG
+556 FSTYATDINTSG
-568 VYVFQADTD
+568 VYVLKADTD
-577 PVSGGNDDGTG
+577 PVSGGNDDGT
-588 TGNDDGTDT
+588 DT
-597 GSGDGTNTGSG
+597 GSS
-608 DGTNTGSGDGTNTGN
+608 
-623 DDGTDTGNN
+623 DGTDTGNN
-632 TDTDEGGN
+632 TGNEGNTDGGGN

>member
-9 IIQNSILVCLAFCM
+9 IIQNSILACLAFCM

-47 TIGEASIAPTRAD
+47 TIGKASTAPTRAD
-60 GDTGDKADAYSVPMD
+60 GDTGNKADAYGVPMD
-75 PLYSYLPTN
+75 PLYSYLSTDDG
-84 KSGGF
+84 GGF
-89 KDNGQCKIGIYSL
+89 KDNGKCKIGIYSL
-102 NGTDGKNDEGR
+102 NGTDGTSTNP

-129 DIKIS
+129 DIEIS

-145 YPYSA
+145 YPYSE
-150 VNEHAANQNT
+150 VNSGKNNLNT
-160 DGTLKYELDIYVDNN
+160 DGTLKYELDIYTKDDS

-185 RVIDLLTASNSGSLS
+185 QVIDLLTASSSGSLS

-208 RHACSMLL
+208 SHACSMLL
-216 IYRGEGFDNGNI
+216 IYRGEGFDKKST
-228 NNADHSVEVKIKQ
+228 DVTVKIKQ
-241 GLKAYVYRGT
+241 GLKAYVSRGT
-251 SGNFSLTTNTD
+251 SGNFSLTTAPDENA
-262 DTTPTK
+262 TTT
-268 FATNYC
+268 FNTNYC
-274 SSYQMEGSE
+274 SSYLMEGSE
-283 EARPVYSAILPPGAI
+283 KARAVYSVILPPGAT

-311 QYVYPEEEMKLSSG
+311 QYVYPEETMTLDKG

-346 VAWDDEPITIDPTE
+346 VAWDDVPITIDPTE

-365 YSLENF
+365 YSLDNF

-434 MKNVT
+434 LKNVT
-439 LTKAEGGT
+439 LTKAENET
-447 DTNIGVIGTLNGGS
+447 DANIGVIGELKEGGC

-483 TLVGTITD
+483 TLVGTITN

-504 DCKNGKV
+504 DSSDGKV

-518 ETGTIE
+518 ETGTIA

-530 NLQLGKEATINADSK
+530 NLQLGKKAEIDENSK
-545 KLFGEIGTNFN
+545 KLFGKMETSFDFN
-556 FSTDATDINTSG
+556 QNTTEINTSG
-568 VYVFQADTD
+568 VYVFQANTD
-577 PVSGGNDDGTG
+577 PVSGGNDDGT
-588 TGNDDGTDT
+588 DT
-597 GSGDGTNTGSG
+597 GS
-608 DGTNTGSGDGTNTGN
+608 NTGN
-623 DDGTDTGNN
+623 EGN
-632 TDTDEGGN
+632 TDGGEN

>member
-9 IIQNSILVCLAFCM
+9 IIQNSILACLAFCM
-23 GTACTKESGME
+23 STACTKESSME
-34 ETSHGKGYLEVFA
+34 ETSHGKGYLEVFG
-47 TIGEASIAPTRAD
+47 TIGEASTAPTRAD
-60 GDTGDKADAYSVPMD
+60 GDRGNKADAYGVPMD
-75 PLYSYLPTN
+75 PLYSYLSTGDG
-84 KSGGF
+84 GGF
-89 KDNGQCKIGIYSL
+89 IDNGHCKIGIYSL

-113 LVSTPLTYT
+113 LVSTPLTYK

-129 DIKIS
+129 DIEIS

-145 YPYSA
+145 YPYSE
-150 VNEHAANQNT
+150 VNNNSNQ
-160 DGTLKYELDIYVDNN
+160 GSGSTLKYELDIYVDNN
-175 NNPYTTENKN
+175 NNNNPYTTGNKN
-185 RVIDLLTASNSGSLS
+185 QVIDLLTASSSGSLS

-216 IYRGEGFDNGNI
+216 IYRGEGFDQKST
-228 NNADHSVEVKIKQ
+228 DVTVKIKQ

-251 SGNFSLTTNTD
+251 SGNFSLTTEQDNTA
-262 DTTPTK
+262 PTEFK
-268 FATNYC
+268 TNYC
-274 SSYQMEGSE
+274 SSYLMEGSE
-283 EARPVYSAILPPGAI
+283 KARPVYSVILPPRAT

-311 QYVYPEEEMKLSSG
+311 QYVYPEETMTLDKG

-346 VAWDDEPITIDPTE
+346 VAWGDVPITIDPTE

-365 YSLENF
+365 YSLDNF
-371 QAWITAYTTN
+371 QAWIKAYTAN
-381 PQDETELKKYGEK
+381 PQDETNLGIYGEK
-394 ENEQSPWTFHL
+394 NDQNKWTFHL
-405 YADIDCSTI
+405 YADINCSTI
-414 IGKQFLIPTFTDCL
+414 TDKQFFIKTFTDQL

-434 MKNVT
+434 LKNVT
-439 LTKAEGGT
+439 LTKAEGET

-483 TLVGTITD
+483 TLAGTITD

-504 DCKNGKV
+504 DCKNGKI

-545 KLFGEIGTNFN
+545 KLFGEMGTNFN

-568 VYVFQADTD
+568 VYVFRATTD
-577 PVSGGNDDGTG
+577 NPVSGGNDDGTD
-588 TGNDDGTDT
+588 TGNDDGTD
-597 GSGDGTNTGSG
+597 
-608 DGTNTGSGDGTNTGN
+608 TGSGDGTNTGN

-632 TDTDEGGN
+632 TDTDGGGN

>member
-47 TIGEASIAPTRAD
+47 TIGKASTAPTRAD
-60 GDTGDKADAYSVPMD
+60 GDTGNKADAYGVPMD
-75 PLYSYLPTN
+75 PLYSYLSTGDG
-84 KSGGF
+84 GGF
-89 KDNGQCKIGIYSL
+89 QNNGQCKIGIYSL
-102 NGTDGKNDEGR
+102 NGTDGKNDDGR

-129 DIKIS
+129 EIEIS

-150 VNEHAANQNT
+150 VNEMATNQNT

-185 RVIDLLTASNSGSLS
+185 QVIDLLTASNSGSLS

-208 RHACSMLL
+208 SHACSMLL
-216 IYRGEGFDNGNI
+216 IYRGEGFDQKI
-228 NNADHSVEVKIKQ
+228 TDVTVKIKQ
-241 GLKAYVYRGT
+241 GLKAYVSRGT
-251 SGNFSLTTNTD
+251 SGNFSLTTALDENA
-262 DTTPTK
+262 TTT
-268 FATNYC
+268 FNTNYC

-283 EARPVYSAILPPGAI
+283 KARPVYSVILPPGAT

-325 TRYPVTVKLDGL
+325 TRYPVTVQLDGL

-365 YSLENF
+365 YSLDNF
-371 QAWITAYTTN
+371 QDWITAYTAKN
-381 PQDETELKKYGEK
+381 EEELKKYGEK
-394 ENEQSPWTFHL
+394 ENDQNKWTFHL
-405 YADIDCSTI
+405 YADIDYNTI
-414 IGKQFLIPTFTDCL
+414 TDKQFLIQTFTDQL

-434 MKNVT
+434 LKNVT
-439 LTKAEGGT
+439 LTKAEDET
-447 DTNIGVIGTLNGGS
+447 DTNIGVIGELKEGGS
-461 INNLKIEGIT
+461 INNLKIEGIN
-471 VSGETTENDYIG
+471 VSGETTADNYIG
-483 TLVGTITD
+483 TLAGTITN

-504 DCKNGKV
+504 DCKNGKI

-518 ETGTIE
+518 EAGTIE

-530 NLQLGKEATINADSK
+530 NLQLGKDATINADSK
-545 KLFGEIGTNFN
+545 KLFGEMGTNFN

-568 VYVFQADTD
+568 VYVFQANTD
-577 PVSGGNDDGTG
+577 PVSGGNG
-588 TGNDDGTDT
+588 DGTDI
-597 GSGDGTNTGSG
+597 GSG
-608 DGTNTGSGDGTNTGN
+608 
-623 DDGTDTGNN
+623 DGTDTGNN
-632 TDTDEGGN
+632 TGNEGNTDGGGN

>member
-9 IIQNSILVCLAFCM
+9 IIQNSILACLAFCM
-23 GTACTKESGME
+23 STACTKESGME

-47 TIGEASIAPTRAD
+47 TIGEASTAPTRAD
-60 GDTGDKADAYSVPMD
+60 GDTGNKADAYGVPMD
-75 PLYSYLPTN
+75 PLYSYLSTGDG
-84 KSGGF
+84 GGF
-89 KDNGQCKIGIYSL
+89 IDNGPCKIGIYSL

-113 LVSTPLTYT
+113 LVSTPLTYK

-129 DIKIS
+129 DIEIS

-145 YPYSA
+145 YPYSE
-150 VNEHAANQNT
+150 VNNNSNQ
-160 DGTLKYELDIYVDNN
+160 GSGSTLKYELDIYVDNN
-175 NNPYTTENKN
+175 NNNNPYTTDNKN
-185 RVIDLLTASNSGSLS
+185 QVIDLLTASSSGSLS

-216 IYRGEGFDNGNI
+216 IYRGEGFDQKST
-228 NNADHSVEVKIKQ
+228 DVTVKIKQ

-251 SGNFSLTTNTD
+251 SGNFSLTTEQDNTA
-262 DTTPTK
+262 PTEFK
-268 FATNYC
+268 TNYC
-274 SSYQMEGSE
+274 SSYLMEGSE
-283 EARPVYSAILPPGAI
+283 KARPVYSVILPPGAT

-311 QYVYPEEEMKLSSG
+311 QYVYPEETMTLAKG

-346 VAWDDEPITIDPTE
+346 VAWGGVPITIDQND
-360 KTPGI
+360 KNPGI
-365 YSLENF
+365 YSLDNF
-371 QAWITAYTTN
+371 NEWIKEYTNTT
-381 PQDETELKKYGEK
+381 PQNEILKKYGIQNLETNK
-394 ENEQSPWTFHL
+394 WTFHL

-414 IGKQFLIPTFTDCL
+414 TDKQFLIKAFTDCL

-434 MKNVT
+434 LKNVT
-439 LTKAEGGT
+439 LTKAEDET
-447 DTNIGVIGTLNGGS
+447 DANIGVIGELKEGGS
-461 INNLKIEGIT
+461 INNLKIDSIT

-504 DCKNGKV
+504 DCENGKV

-530 NLQLGKEATINADSK
+530 NLQLGKEAITAENSK
-545 KLFGEIGTNFN
+545 KLFGEMGTFDFN
-556 FSTDATDINTSG
+556 TDATDINTSG
-568 VYVFQADTD
+568 VYVFRATTD
-577 PVSGGNDDGTG
+577 NPVSGGSN
-588 TGNDDGTDT
+588 DGTDT
-597 GSGDGTNTGSG
+597 GSGDGTNTGSS
-608 DGTNTGSGDGTNTGN
+608 DGTDIGSG
-623 DDGTDTGNN
+623 DGTDTGNN
-632 TDTDEGGN
+632 TGNEGNTDGGGN

>member
-9 IIQNSILVCLAFCM
+9 IIQNSILACLAFCM

-47 TIGEASIAPTRAD
+47 TIGKASTAPTRAD
-60 GDTGDKADAYSVPMD
+60 GDTGNKADAYGVPMD
-75 PLYSYLPTN
+75 PLYSYLSTDDG
-84 KSGGF
+84 GGF
-89 KDNGQCKIGIYSL
+89 IDNGKCKIGIYSL
-102 NGTDGKNDEGR
+102 NGTDGTSTNP

-129 DIKIS
+129 EIEIS

-145 YPYSA
+145 YPYST

-160 DGTLKYELDIYVDNN
+160 DGTLKYELDIYKDDS
-175 NNPYTTENKN
+175 NNPYTEGNNNT
-185 RVIDLLTASNSGSLS
+185 VIDLLTASNSGSLS

-208 RHACSMLL
+208 SHACSMLL
-216 IYRGEGFDNGNI
+216 IYRGEGFDQKRT
-228 NNADHSVEVKIKQ
+228 DVTVKIKQ

-251 SGNFSLTTNTD
+251 SGNFSLTTNSD
-262 DTTPTK
+262 DTAPTE
-268 FATNYC
+268 FETNYC

-283 EARPVYSAILPPGAI
+283 EARPVYSVILPPGAT

-311 QYVYPEEEMKLSSG
+311 QYVYPEETMTLDKG

-346 VAWDDEPITIDPTE
+346 VAWGDEPVTIDPTE

-371 QAWITAYTTN
+371 QAWITAYTAQNETN
-381 PQDETELKKYGEK
+381 LEKYGK
-394 ENEQSPWTFHL
+394 KNDQNKWTFHL

-414 IGKQFLIPTFTDCL
+414 TNQQLQFLIPTFTDCL

-434 MKNVT
+434 LKNVT
-439 LTKAEGGT
+439 LTEAEGET
-447 DTNIGVIGTLNGGS
+447 DTNIGVIGELKEGGS
-461 INNLKIEGIT
+461 INNLKIEGIN
-471 VSGETTENDYIG
+471 VSGETTANNYIG

-504 DCKNGKV
+504 DSSDGKV

-518 ETGTIE
+518 ETGTIA

-530 NLQLGKEATINADSK
+530 NLQLGKEAITAENSK
-545 KLFGEIGTNFN
+545 KLFGEMGTNFN
-556 FSTDATDINTSG
+556 FSTYATDINTSG
-568 VYVFQADTD
+568 VYVFQANTD
-577 PVSGGNDDGTG
+577 PVSGGNG
-588 TGNDDGTDT
+588 
-597 GSGDGTNTGSG
+597 
-608 DGTNTGSGDGTNTGN
+608 
-623 DDGTDTGNN
+623 DGTDTGNN
-632 TDTDEGGN
+632 TGNEGNTDGGGN

>member
-47 TIGEASIAPTRAD
+47 TIGKASTAPTRAD
-60 GDTGDKADAYSVPMD
+60 GDTGNKADAYGVPMD
-75 PLYSYLPTN
+75 PLYSYLSTGDG
-84 KSGGF
+84 GGF
-89 KDNGQCKIGIYSL
+89 QNNGQCKIGIYSL
-102 NGTDGKNDEGR
+102 NGTDGKNDDGR

-129 DIKIS
+129 EIEIS

-150 VNEHAANQNT
+150 VNEMATNQNT

-185 RVIDLLTASNSGSLS
+185 QVIDLLTASNSGSLS

-208 RHACSMLL
+208 SHACSMLL
-216 IYRGEGFDNGNI
+216 IYRGEGFDQKI
-228 NNADHSVEVKIKQ
+228 TDVTVKIKQ
-241 GLKAYVYRGT
+241 GLKAYVSRGT
-251 SGNFSLTTNTD
+251 SGNFSLTTALDENA
-262 DTTPTK
+262 TTT
-268 FATNYC
+268 FNTNYC

-283 EARPVYSAILPPGAI
+283 KARPVYSVILPPGAT

-325 TRYPVTVKLDGL
+325 TRYPVTVQLDGL

-365 YSLENF
+365 YSLDNF
-371 QAWITAYTTN
+371 QDWITAYTAKN
-381 PQDETELKKYGEK
+381 EEELKKYGEK
-394 ENEQSPWTFHL
+394 ENDQNKWTFHL
-405 YADIDCSTI
+405 YADIDYNTI
-414 IGKQFLIPTFTDCL
+414 TDKQFLIQTFTDQL

-434 MKNVT
+434 LKNVT
-439 LTKAEGGT
+439 LTKAEDET
-447 DTNIGVIGTLNGGS
+447 DTNIGVIGELKEGGS
-461 INNLKIEGIT
+461 INNLKIEGIN
-471 VSGETTENDYIG
+471 VSGETTADNYIG
-483 TLVGTITD
+483 TLAGTITN

-504 DCKNGKV
+504 DCKNGKI

-518 ETGTIE
+518 EAGTIE

-530 NLQLGKEATINADSK
+530 NLQLGKDATINADSK
-545 KLFGEIGTNFN
+545 KLFGEMGTNFN

-568 VYVFQADTD
+568 VYVLKADTD
-577 PVSGGNDDGTG
+577 PVSGGNG
-588 TGNDDGTDT
+588 DGTDI
-597 GSGDGTNTGSG
+597 GSG
-608 DGTNTGSGDGTNTGN
+608 
-623 DDGTDTGNN
+623 DGTDTGNN
-632 TDTDEGGN
+632 TGNEGNTDGGGN

>member
-9 IIQNSILVCLAFCM
+9 IIQNSILACLAFCM
-23 GTACTKESGME
+23 STACTKESGME

-47 TIGEASIAPTRAD
+47 TIGEASTAPTRAD
-60 GDTGDKADAYSVPMD
+60 GDTGNKADAYGVPMD
-75 PLYSYLPTN
+75 PLYSYLSTGDG
-84 KSGGF
+84 GGF
-89 KDNGQCKIGIYSL
+89 IDNGHCKIGIYSL

-113 LVSTPLTYT
+113 LVSTPLTYK

-129 DIKIS
+129 DIEIS

-145 YPYSA
+145 YPYSE
-150 VNEHAANQNT
+150 VNSNKSNINT
-160 DGTLKYELDIYVDNN
+160 NGTLKYELDIYKDDS
-175 NNPYTTENKN
+175 NNPYTEGNNNT
-185 RVIDLLTASNSGSLS
+185 VIDLLTASNSGSLS

-216 IYRGEGFDNGNI
+216 IYRGEGFDQKST
-228 NNADHSVEVKIKQ
+228 DVTVKIKQ

-251 SGNFSLTTNTD
+251 SGNFSLTTAPDENA
-262 DTTPTK
+262 TTT
-268 FATNYC
+268 FNTNYC
-274 SSYQMEGSE
+274 SSYLMEGSE
-283 EARPVYSAILPPGAI
+283 KARPVYSVILPPGAT

-311 QYVYPEEEMKLSSG
+311 QYVYPEEEMKLNSG

-346 VAWDDEPITIDPTE
+346 VAWNNEPITIDPTE

-371 QAWITAYTTN
+371 QAWITAYTAN
-381 PQDETELKKYGEK
+381 PQNETDLEKYGK
-394 ENEQSPWTFHL
+394 KNDQNKWTFHL

-414 IGKQFLIPTFTDCL
+414 TNQQFLIPTFTDCL

-434 MKNVT
+434 LKNVT
-439 LTKAEGGT
+439 LTKAENEI
-447 DTNIGVIGTLNGGS
+447 DANIGVIGELKEGGS
-461 INNLKIEGIT
+461 INNLKIDSIT
-471 VSGETTENDYIG
+471 VSGETIENDYIG

-504 DCKNGKV
+504 DCENGKV

-530 NLQLGKEATINADSK
+530 NLQLGKEAITAENSK
-545 KLFGEIGTNFN
+545 KLFGEMGTFDFN
-556 FSTDATDINTSG
+556 TDATDINTSG
-568 VYVFQADTD
+568 VYVFRATTD
-577 PVSGGNDDGTG
+577 NPVSGGSDDGTD
-588 TGNDDGTDT
+588 TGSDDGTDT
-597 GSGDGTNTGSG
+597 GSGDGTDTGSD
-608 DGTNTGSGDGTNTGN
+608 DGTDTGSS
-623 DDGTDTGNN
+623 DGTDTGNN
-632 TDTDEGGN
+632 TGNEGNTDGGGN

>member
-9 IIQNSILVCLAFCM
+9 IIQNSILACLAFCM

-47 TIGEASIAPTRAD
+47 TIGKASTAPTRAD
-60 GDTGDKADAYSVPMD
+60 GDAGNKTDRYEVPMD

-84 KSGGF
+84 NGGGF
-89 KDNGQCKIGIYSL
+89 KNNGKCKIGIYSL
-102 NGTDGKNDEGR
+102 NGTDGTSTNP

-122 GGSFVNE
+122 RGSFVNE
-129 DIKIS
+129 DIEIS

-145 YPYSA
+145 YPYSV
-150 VNEHAANQNT
+150 VNENKEDLEESDKNK
-160 DGTLKYELDIYVDNN
+160 LKYELDIYVDNN
-175 NNPYTTENKN
+175 DNNNPYTTENN
-185 RVIDLLTASNSGSLS
+185 NQVIDLLTASNSGSLS

-241 GLKAYVYRGT
+241 GLKTYVYRNSEI
-251 SGNFSLTTNTD
+251 SGNFSLTTNPDVTA
-262 DTTPTK
+262 PTE
-268 FATNYC
+268 FVTNYC

-283 EARPVYSAILPPGAI
+283 EAKPVYSVILPPGAI

-311 QYVYPEEEMKLSSG
+311 QYVYPEEEMKLNSG

-346 VAWDDEPITIDPTE
+346 VAWDDKPVTIDPTE

-371 QAWITAYTTN
+371 QAWITAYTAN
-381 PQDETELKKYGEK
+381 PQNETNLEKYGK
-394 ENEQSPWTFHL
+394 KNDQNKWTFHL

-414 IGKQFLIPTFTDCL
+414 TNQQLQFLIKTFTDQL

-434 MKNVT
+434 LKNVT
-439 LTKAEGGT
+439 LTKAEGET
-447 DTNIGVIGTLNGGS
+447 DTNIGVIGELKEGGS
-461 INNLKIEGIT
+461 INNLKIEGIN

-504 DCKNGKV
+504 DCKNGKI

-518 ETGTIE
+518 ETGTIT

-530 NLQLGKEATINADSK
+530 NLQLGKDAKIDANSK
-545 KLFGEIGTNFN
+545 KLFGEMGTNFD

-568 VYVFQADTD
+568 VYVFQANTD
-577 PVSGGNDDGTG
+577 PVSGGNG
-588 TGNDDGTDT
+588 DGTDI
-597 GSGDGTNTGSG
+597 GSG
-608 DGTNTGSGDGTNTGN
+608 
-623 DDGTDTGNN
+623 DGTDTGNN
-632 TDTDEGGN
+632 TGNEGNTDGGGN

>member
-75 PLYSYLPTN
+75 SLYSYLPTN
-84 KSGGF
+84 KGGGF

-145 YPYSA
+145 YPYSE
-150 VNEHAANQNT
+150 VNSNKSNINT
-160 DGTLKYELDIYVDNN
+160 NGTLKYELDIYTEDN

-185 RVIDLLTASNSGSLS
+185 QVIDLLTASNSGSLS

-216 IYRGEGFDNGNI
+216 IYRGEGFDQI
-228 NNADHSVEVKIKQ
+228 STDVTVKIKQ

-262 DTTPTK
+262 DTTPTE

-274 SSYQMEGSE
+274 FSYQMEGSE

-298 VEYIKL
+298 IEYIKL

-371 QAWITAYTTN
+371 KAWITAYTAQN
-381 PQDETELKKYGEK
+381 EAELKKYGEK
-394 ENEQSPWTFHL
+394 EQNKWTFHL
-405 YADIDCSTI
+405 YADIDYNTI
-414 IGKQFLIPTFTDCL
+414 TDKQFLIQTFTDCL

-434 MKNVT
+434 LKNVT
-439 LTKAEGGT
+439 LTKAQSET
-447 DTNIGVIGTLNGGS
+447 DANIGVIGTLNGGS

-471 VSGETTENDYIG
+471 VSGETTADNYIG

-491 GSITKCKITGINI
+491 GSITKCKITEINI
-504 DCKNGKV
+504 DSSDGKV

-518 ETGTIE
+518 EAGTIE

-530 NLQLGKEATINADSK
+530 NLQLGNDATIDANSK
-545 KLFGEIGTNFN
+545 KLFGEMGTNFDFN
-556 FSTDATDINTSG
+556 QNATDINTSG
-568 VYVFQADTD
+568 VYVFQATTD
-577 PVSGGNDDGTG
+577 NPVSGGSGDGTGGGSGDGTG
-588 TGNDDGTDT
+588 TGSGDGTDT
-597 GSGDGTNTGSG
+597 GS
-608 DGTNTGSGDGTNTGN
+608 NTGN
-623 DDGTDTGNN
+623 EGN
-632 TDTDEGGN
+632 TDGGGN

>member
-75 PLYSYLPTN
+75 QLYSYLPTN
-84 KSGGF
+84 KGGGF
-89 KDNGQCKIGIYSL
+89 QNNGQCKIGIYSL

-113 LVSTPLTYT
+113 LVSTPLTYK
-122 GGSFVNE
+122 GRSFVNE
-129 DIKIS
+129 DIEIS

-175 NNPYTTENKN
+175 NNPYTKENKN
-185 RVIDLLTASNSGSLS
+185 QVIDLLTASNSGSLS

-216 IYRGEGFDNGNI
+216 IYRGEGFDQI
-228 NNADHSVEVKIKQ
+228 STDVTVKIKQ

-262 DTTPTK
+262 DTTPTE

-274 SSYQMEGSE
+274 FSYQMEGSE

-298 VEYIKL
+298 IEYIKL

-371 QAWITAYTTN
+371 KAWITAYTAQN
-381 PQDETELKKYGEK
+381 EAELKKYGEK
-394 ENEQSPWTFHL
+394 EQNKWTFHL
-405 YADIDCSTI
+405 YADIDYNTI
-414 IGKQFLIPTFTDCL
+414 TDKQFLIQTFTDCL

-434 MKNVT
+434 LKNVT
-439 LTKAEGGT
+439 LTKAQSET
-447 DTNIGVIGTLNGGS
+447 DANIGVIGTLNGGS

-471 VSGETTENDYIG
+471 VSGETTADNYIG

-491 GSITKCKITGINI
+491 GSITKCKITEINI
-504 DCKNGKV
+504 DSSDGKV

-518 ETGTIE
+518 EAGTIE

-530 NLQLGKEATINADSK
+530 NLQLGEDAKIDANSK
-545 KLFGEIGTNFN
+545 KLFGEMGTNFN

-568 VYVFQADTD
+568 VYVFQANTD
-577 PVSGGNDDGTG
+577 PVSGGNG
-588 TGNDDGTDT
+588 DGTDI
-597 GSGDGTNTGSG
+597 GSS
-608 DGTNTGSGDGTNTGN
+608 
-623 DDGTDTGNN
+623 DGTDTGNN
-632 TDTDEGGN
+632 TGNEGNTDGGGN

>member
-9 IIQNSILVCLAFCM
+9 IIQNSILACLAFCM

-47 TIGEASIAPTRAD
+47 TIGKASTAPTRAD
-60 GDTGDKADAYSVPMD
+60 GDTGNKADAYSVPMD

-84 KSGGF
+84 KGGGF

-113 LVSTPLTYT
+113 LVSTPLTYK

-129 DIKIS
+129 DIEIS

-145 YPYSA
+145 YPYSE
-150 VNEHAANQNT
+150 VNSNKSNINT
-160 DGTLKYELDIYVDNN
+160 NGTLKYELDIYKDDS
-175 NNPYTTENKN
+175 NNPYTEGNNNT
-185 RVIDLLTASNSGSLS
+185 VIDLLTASNSGSLS

-216 IYRGEGFDNGNI
+216 IYRGEGFDDESI

-262 DTTPTK
+262 DTTPTE

-274 SSYQMEGSE
+274 FSYQMEGSE

-298 VEYIKL
+298 IEYIKL

-311 QYVYPEEEMKLSSG
+311 QYVYPEEEMKLNSG

-346 VAWDDEPITIDPTE
+346 VAWNDEPITIDPTE

-371 QAWITAYTTN
+371 QAWITAYTAN
-381 PQDETELKKYGEK
+381 PQNETDLEKYGK
-394 ENEQSPWTFHL
+394 KNDQNKWTFHL

-414 IGKQFLIPTFTDCL
+414 TNQQFLIPTFTDCL

-434 MKNVT
+434 LKNVT
-439 LTKAEGGT
+439 LTKAENEI
-447 DTNIGVIGTLNGGS
+447 DANIGVIGELKEGGS
-461 INNLKIEGIT
+461 INNLKIDSIT

-504 DCKNGKV
+504 DCENGKV

-530 NLQLGKEATINADSK
+530 NLQLGKEAITAENSK
-545 KLFGEIGTNFN
+545 KLFGEMGTFDFN
-556 FSTDATDINTSG
+556 TDATDINTSG
-568 VYVFQADTD
+568 VYVFRATTD
-577 PVSGGNDDGTG
+577 NPVSGGSNDGTNTGSSDG
-588 TGNDDGTDT
+588 TDTGSDDGTDT
-597 GSGDGTNTGSG
+597 GSS
-608 DGTNTGSGDGTNTGN
+608 
-623 DDGTDTGNN
+623 DGTDTGNN
-632 TDTDEGGN
+632 TGNEGNTDGGGN

>member
-9 IIQNSILVCLAFCM
+9 IIQNSILACLAFCM

-47 TIGEASIAPTRAD
+47 TIGKASTAPTRAD
-60 GDTGDKADAYSVPMD
+60 GDTGNKADAYSVPMD

-84 KSGGF
+84 KGGGF

-113 LVSTPLTYT
+113 LVSTPLTYK

-129 DIKIS
+129 DIEIS

-145 YPYSA
+145 YPYSE
-150 VNEHAANQNT
+150 VNSNKSNINT
-160 DGTLKYELDIYVDNN
+160 NGTLKYELDIYKDDS
-175 NNPYTTENKN
+175 NNPYTEGNNNT
-185 RVIDLLTASNSGSLS
+185 VIDLLTASNSGSLS

-216 IYRGEGFDNGNI
+216 IYRGEGFDDESI

-262 DTTPTK
+262 DTTPTE

-274 SSYQMEGSE
+274 FSYQMEGSE

-298 VEYIKL
+298 IEYIKL

-311 QYVYPEEEMKLSSG
+311 QYVYPEEEMKLNSG

-346 VAWDDEPITIDPTE
+346 VAWNDEPITIDPTE

-371 QAWITAYTTN
+371 QAWITAYTAN
-381 PQDETELKKYGEK
+381 PQYETDLEKYGK
-394 ENEQSPWTFHL
+394 KNDQNKWTFHL

-414 IGKQFLIPTFTDCL
+414 TNQQFLIPTFTDCL

-434 MKNVT
+434 LKNVT
-439 LTKAEGGT
+439 LTKAENEI
-447 DTNIGVIGTLNGGS
+447 DANIGVIGELKEGGS
-461 INNLKIEGIT
+461 INNLKIDSIT

-504 DCKNGKV
+504 DCENGKV

-530 NLQLGKEATINADSK
+530 NLQLGKEAITAENSK
-545 KLFGEIGTNFN
+545 KLFGEMGTNFDFN
-556 FSTDATDINTSG
+556 QNATDINTSG
-568 VYVFQADTD
+568 VYVFQANTD
-577 PVSGGNDDGTG
+577 PVSGGNGDGTD
-588 TGNDDGTDT
+588 TGSDDGTDT
-597 GSGDGTNTGSG
+597 GSS
-608 DGTNTGSGDGTNTGN
+608 
-623 DDGTDTGNN
+623 DGTDTGNN
-632 TDTDEGGN
+632 TGNEGNTDGGGN

>member
-9 IIQNSILVCLAFCM
+9 IIQNSILACLAFCM

-47 TIGEASIAPTRAD
+47 TIGKASTAPTRAD
-60 GDTGDKADAYSVPMD
+60 GDAGNKTDRYEVPMD

-84 KSGGF
+84 NGGGF
-89 KDNGQCKIGIYSL
+89 KNNGKCKIGIYSL
-102 NGTDGKNDEGR
+102 NGTDGTSTNP

-122 GGSFVNE
+122 RGSFVNE
-129 DIKIS
+129 DIEIS

-145 YPYSA
+145 YPYSV
-150 VNEHAANQNT
+150 VNENKEDLEESDKNK
-160 DGTLKYELDIYVDNN
+160 LKYELDIYVDNN
-175 NNPYTTENKN
+175 DNNNPYTTENN
-185 RVIDLLTASNSGSLS
+185 NQVIDLLTASNSGSLS

-241 GLKAYVYRGT
+241 GLKTYVYRNSEI
-251 SGNFSLTTNTD
+251 SGNFSLTTNPD
-262 DTTPTK
+262 DTAPTE
-268 FATNYC
+268 FVTNYC

-283 EARPVYSAILPPGAI
+283 EAKPVYSVILPPGAI

-311 QYVYPEEEMKLSSG
+311 QYVYPEEEMKLNSG

-346 VAWDDEPITIDPTE
+346 VAWDDEPVTIDPTE

-371 QAWITAYTTN
+371 QAWITAYTAN
-381 PQDETELKKYGEK
+381 PQNETNLEKYGK
-394 ENEQSPWTFHL
+394 KNDQNKWTFHL

-414 IGKQFLIPTFTDCL
+414 TNQQLQFLIPTFTDCL

-434 MKNVT
+434 LKNVT
-439 LTKAEGGT
+439 LTKAENET
-447 DTNIGVIGTLNGGS
+447 DENIGVIGELNEGGC

-483 TLVGTITD
+483 TLVGTITN

-504 DCKNGKV
+504 DSSDGKV

-518 ETGTIE
+518 ETGTIA

-530 NLQLGKEATINADSK
+530 NLQLGKKAEIDENSK
-545 KLFGEIGTNFN
+545 KLFGKMETSFDFN
-556 FSTDATDINTSG
+556 QNTTEINTSG
-568 VYVFQADTD
+568 VYVFQANTD
-577 PVSGGNDDGTG
+577 PVSGGNDDGT
-588 TGNDDGTDT
+588 DT
-597 GSGDGTNTGSG
+597 GS
-608 DGTNTGSGDGTNTGN
+608 NTGN
-623 DDGTDTGNN
+623 KGN
-632 TDTDEGGN
+632 TDGGGN

>member
-9 IIQNSILVCLAFCM
+9 IIQNSILACLAFCM

-47 TIGEASIAPTRAD
+47 TIGKASTAPTRAD
-60 GDTGDKADAYSVPMD
+60 GDTENKADAYGVPMD
-75 PLYSYLPTN
+75 PLYSYLSTGDG
-84 KSGGF
+84 GGF
-89 KDNGQCKIGIYSL
+89 QNNGKCKIGIYSL

-113 LVSTPLTYT
+113 LVSTPLTYK

-129 DIKIS
+129 DIEIS

-145 YPYSA
+145 YPYSE
-150 VNEHAANQNT
+150 VNSNKSNINT
-160 DGTLKYELDIYVDNN
+160 NGTLKYELDIYKDDS
-175 NNPYTTENKN
+175 NNPYTEGNNNT
-185 RVIDLLTASNSGSLS
+185 VIDLLTASNSGSLS

-216 IYRGEGFDNGNI
+216 IYRGEGFDQKSTG
-228 NNADHSVEVKIKQ
+228 VTVKIKQ

-262 DTTPTK
+262 DTTPTEFK
-268 FATNYC
+268 TNYC

-283 EARPVYSAILPPGAI
+283 EAKPVYSVILPPGAT

-311 QYVYPEEEMKLSSG
+311 QYVYPEEEMKLNSG

-346 VAWDDEPITIDPTE
+346 VAWNDEPITIDPTE

-371 QAWITAYTTN
+371 QAWITAYTAN
-381 PQDETELKKYGEK
+381 PQNETDLEKYGEK

-414 IGKQFLIPTFTDCL
+414 TNQQFLIPTFTDCL

-434 MKNVT
+434 LKNVT
-439 LTKAEGGT
+439 LTKAEDET
-447 DTNIGVIGTLNGGS
+447 DANIGVIGELKEGGS
-461 INNLKIEGIT
+461 INNLKIDSIT
-471 VSGETTENDYIG
+471 VSGETIENDYIG

-504 DCKNGKV
+504 DCENGKV

-530 NLQLGKEATINADSK
+530 NLQLGKEAITAENSK
-545 KLFGEIGTNFN
+545 KLFGEMGTNFN

-568 VYVFQADTD
+568 VYVFKANTD
-577 PVSGGNDDGTG
+577 PVSGGNG
-588 TGNDDGTDT
+588 DGTDI
-597 GSGDGTNTGSG
+597 GSGDGTDIGNGDGTNTGS
-608 DGTNTGSGDGTNTGN
+608 S
-623 DDGTDTGNN
+623 DGTDTGNN
-632 TDTDEGGN
+632 TGNEGNTDGGGN

>member
-47 TIGEASIAPTRAD
+47 TIGEASTAPTRAD

-75 PLYSYLPTN
+75 QLYSYLPTN
-84 KSGGF
+84 KGGGF
-89 KDNGQCKIGIYSL
+89 QNNGKCKIGIYSL

-145 YPYSA
+145 YPYSV
-150 VNEHAANQNT
+150 VNENKEDLEESDKNK
-160 DGTLKYELDIYVDNN
+160 LKYELDIYVDNN
-175 NNPYTTENKN
+175 DNNNPYTTENN
-185 RVIDLLTASNSGSLS
+185 NQVIDLLTASNNGSLS

-241 GLKAYVYRGT
+241 GLKTYVYRNSEI
-251 SGNFSLTTNTD
+251 SGNFSLTTNPD
-262 DTTPTK
+262 DTAPTE

-283 EARPVYSAILPPGAI
+283 EAKPVYSAILPPGAI
-298 VEYIKL
+298 IEYIKL

-325 TRYPVTVKLDGL
+325 TRYPVTVQLDGL

-371 QAWITAYTTN
+371 KAWITAYTAQN
-381 PQDETELKKYGEK
+381 EAELKKYGEK
-394 ENEQSPWTFHL
+394 EQNKWTFHL
-405 YADIDCSTI
+405 YADIDYNTI
-414 IGKQFLIPTFTDCL
+414 TDKQFLIQTFTDCL

-434 MKNVT
+434 LKNVT
-439 LTKAEGGT
+439 LTKAENET
-447 DTNIGVIGTLNGGS
+447 DENIGVIGELNEGGC
-461 INNLKIEGIT
+461 INNLKIEGIN

-483 TLVGTITD
+483 TLAGTITN

-504 DCKNGKV
+504 DCKNGKI

-518 ETGTIE
+518 ETGTIA

-530 NLQLGKEATINADSK
+530 NLQLGKEAITAENSK
-545 KLFGEIGTNFN
+545 KLFGEMGTNFN
-556 FSTDATDINTSG
+556 FSTDATDIYTSG
-568 VYVFQADTD
+568 VYVFQATTD
-577 PVSGGNDDGTG
+577 NPVSGGSGDGTGGGSGDGTG
-588 TGNDDGTDT
+588 TGSGDGTDT
-597 GSGDGTNTGSG
+597 GS
-608 DGTNTGSGDGTNTGN
+608 NTGN
-623 DDGTDTGNN
+623 EGN
-632 TDTDEGGN
+632 TDGGGN

>member
-9 IIQNSILVCLAFCM
+9 IIQNSILACLAFCM

-47 TIGEASIAPTRAD
+47 TIGKASTAPTRAD
-60 GDTGDKADAYSVPMD
+60 GDTGNKADAYSVPMD

-84 KSGGF
+84 KGGGF

-102 NGTDGKNDEGR
+102 NGTDGTSTNP

-129 DIKIS
+129 EIEIS

-150 VNEHAANQNT
+150 VNSEKDNQNT
-160 DGTLKYELDIYVDNN
+160 DGTLKYELDIYKDDS
-175 NNPYTTENKN
+175 NNPYTEGNNNT
-185 RVIDLLTASNSGSLS
+185 VIDLLTASNSGSLS

-216 IYRGEGFDNGNI
+216 IYRGEGFDDESI

-251 SGNFSLTTNTD
+251 SGNFSLTTNPD
-262 DTTPTK
+262 DTAPTE

-283 EARPVYSAILPPGAI
+283 EAKPVYSVILPPGAI

-311 QYVYPEEEMKLSSG
+311 QYVYPEETMTLDKG

-346 VAWDDEPITIDPTE
+346 VAWDVVPITIEQNE

-365 YSLENF
+365 YSLDNF

-381 PQDETELKKYGEK
+381 SQDETELKKYGEK

-414 IGKQFLIPTFTDCL
+414 TDKQFLIQTFTDQL

-434 MKNVT
+434 LKNVT
-439 LTKAEGGT
+439 LTKAQSEN
-447 DTNIGVIGTLNGGS
+447 DANIGVIGTLHGGS

-471 VSGETTENDYIG
+471 VSGETTANNYIG

-504 DCKNGKV
+504 DCKNGKI

-518 ETGTIE
+518 AAGTIE

-530 NLQLGKEATINADSK
+530 NLQLGKDATIDANSK
-545 KLFGEIGTNFN
+545 KLFGEMGTSFNFN
-556 FSTDATDINTSG
+556 TDATDINTSG
-568 VYVFQADTD
+568 VYVLKADTD
-577 PVSGGNDDGTG
+577 PVSGGNDDGTD
-588 TGNDDGTDT
+588 TGSSDGTDT
-597 GSGDGTNTGSG
+597 GSSDGTDTGSS
-608 DGTNTGSGDGTNTGN
+608 DGTDIGSG
-623 DDGTDTGNN
+623 DGTDTGNN
-632 TDTDEGGN
+632 TGNEGNTDGGGN

>member
-9 IIQNSILVCLAFCM
+9 IIQNSILACLAFCM

-47 TIGEASIAPTRAD
+47 TIGEASTAPTRAD
-60 GDTGDKADAYSVPMD
+60 GDTGNKADAYGVPMD
-75 PLYSYLPTN
+75 PLYSYLSTGDG
-84 KSGGF
+84 GGF
-89 KDNGQCKIGIYSL
+89 IDNGHCKIGIYSL
-102 NGTDGKNDEGR
+102 NGTDGKNDDGR

-122 GGSFVNE
+122 GESFVNE
-129 DIKIS
+129 NIEIS

-145 YPYSA
+145 YPYSE
-150 VNEHAANQNT
+150 VNSNKSNINT
-160 DGTLKYELDIYVDNN
+160 NGTLKYELDIYKDDS
-175 NNPYTTENKN
+175 NNPYTEGNNNT
-185 RVIDLLTASNSGSLS
+185 VIDLLTASNSGSLS

-216 IYRGEGFDNGNI
+216 IYRGEGFDQKST
-228 NNADHSVEVKIKQ
+228 DVTVKIKQ

-262 DTTPTK
+262 DTTPTEFK
-268 FATNYC
+268 TNYC

-283 EARPVYSAILPPGAI
+283 EAKPVYSVILPPGAT

-346 VAWDDEPITIDPTE
+346 VAWGDEPITIDPTE

-371 QAWITAYTTN
+371 KAWITAYTAQN
-381 PQDETELKKYGEK
+381 EAELKKYGEK
-394 ENEQSPWTFHL
+394 EQNKWTFHL
-405 YADIDCSTI
+405 YADIDYNTI
-414 IGKQFLIPTFTDCL
+414 TDKQFLIQTFTDCL

-434 MKNVT
+434 LKNVT
-439 LTKAEGGT
+439 LTKAQSET
-447 DTNIGVIGTLNGGS
+447 DANIGVIGTLNGGS

-471 VSGETTENDYIG
+471 VSGETTADNYIG

-504 DCKNGKV
+504 DCENGKV

-530 NLQLGKEATINADSK
+530 NLQLGKEAITAENSK
-545 KLFGEIGTNFN
+545 KLFGEMGTFDFN
-556 FSTDATDINTSG
+556 TDATDINTSG
-568 VYVFQADTD
+568 VYVFRATTD
-577 PVSGGNDDGTG
+577 NPVSGGSN
-588 TGNDDGTDT
+588 DGTDT
-597 GSGDGTNTGSG
+597 GSGDGTDTGSD
-608 DGTNTGSGDGTNTGN
+608 DGTDTGSS
-623 DDGTDTGNN
+623 DGTDTGNN
-632 TDTDEGGN
+632 TGNEGNTDGGGN